1 MLFVMLTSDRR
12 LWAVNPEEKEYN
24 YLGCLTPCVNVEEY
38 LQENPGTIQ
47 GELPDDYVNVR

>member
-38 LQENPGTIQ
+38 LQDNPGTIQ